1 MNQCNTLNVTFSNS
15 ILNKLKS
22 GIKTG
27 AGVTSNLSSNEI
39 SDSTDENNF
48 LHKLRLTNTQVLR
61 LCRNFENCSSS

>member
-15 ILNKLKS
+15 TLNKLKS
-22 GIKTG
+22 GIKIG
-27 AGVTSNLSSNEI
+27 AGVTLNLSSNEI

-61 LCRNFENCSSS
+61 LCKSFENCSSS

>member
-22 GIKTG
+22 GIKIG
-27 AGVTSNLSSNEI
+27 AEVTLNLSSNEI

-61 LCRNFENCSSS
+61 LCKSFGNCSSS

>member
-61 LCRNFENCSSS
+61 LCKSFENFSSS

>member
-22 GIKTG
+22 GIKIG
-27 AGVTSNLSSNEI
+27 AGVTLNLSSNEI

-61 LCRNFENCSSS
+61 LCKSFENCSSS